1 VKKPNDSSIRILD
14 SALAENFD
22 GERKTVT
29 ALFADIMGSME
40 LMEDLDPEEARAIVD
55 PALKLMI
62 DAVQRYG
69 GYVVQST
76 GDGIFALFG
85 APAAYED
92 HPQRALYAALRIQEE
107 IRRYG
112 EHMRMQGHSPLQ
124 VRIGVNLG
132 EVVVRSI
139 QTGAHQTEYSPI
151 GHSTSLAARLQTLAT
166 PGSTVINGNMSR
178 LVEGYFLL
186 KGLGPTRIKGVSEP
200 VELFEV
206 TGLGP
211 LRTRLQ
217 RAAGRGFTKFVGRQ
231 REMEALKRAAAQAQA
246 GRGQIA
252 AVMADPGVGKSRLFY
267 EFRATSQSG
276 WMVLQALSVSYG
288 KASPY
293 LPLIDLLHGYFGIE
307 ALDDARRRREKINGR
322 IVTLDPA
329 LEDTRS
335 YLFALLG
342 LAEGNDPLAQMDAEV
357 KKRRTLEAIKR
368 ILLRESVNQPL
379 MVIFEDLHWID
390 EQTQAL
396 LNLLADSIGTAKI
409 LLLLNYRPEYHHS
422 WGNKTYYS
430 QLTVDPLGRES
441 AEELLDALLGG
452 SQELSPLKSLIID
465 RTEGNPFF
473 MEEIVQG
480 LLEEGTLVC
489 NGEIKLT
496 QPLDAVRIPATVQAM
511 LAARI
516 DRLTPEHKALLQTL
530 AVVGKDF
537 TFGEVEAV
545 LADSHSE
552 LRQRLADLQAAEFIY
567 EQPTAGDIEYTFK
580 HALTQE
586 VAYNSILSERRKHLH
601 ERTAQAI
608 ESLFAASL
616 SDRYDELA
624 RHYERSGS
632 SLKAANYMRLA
643 ALLAI
648 GRAALAEAQGQLS
661 KALDLLSEQS
671 AAPERD
677 RIEIDVRITLATCMW
692 NEPSGA
698 GLEPSMSILNP
709 ALQLCRKLGDSG
721 RLFEVLWSLQL
732 QYIVR
737 AEYQKAQAIC
747 DELLRIGTETGSVH
761 MIGQARTWRGYS
773 LLYLG
778 DFLAAREDFDCVYNF
793 PITASPEQ
801 QIALYDWRIESRA
814 FSSFILWVLGYPEAA
829 QNRSAEALDAVREDI
844 ISTQNQAIE
853 TTHLGYSNLDATS
866 VLWWSSALNLLLKNW
881 QLAHAQADI
890 AIRLLEG
897 SGLALLASITGICR
911 GWALLRLGRIDEGLD
926 DLLRFRR
933 RVPLWSVLSD
943 WLFLALAD
951 GYLAAGRYAEGLAA
965 AAEGLAEIERT
976 GLRLNEAELHRVQG
990 ELLQKQDESNHAK
1003 AQACFERAIEIA
1015 RKQSAKSCELRATT
1029 SLARLLCLND
1039 RHDEARSMLAEIY
1052 NWFSEGFDT
1061 ADLKDA
1067 KTLLDE
1073 LSD

>member
-1 VKKPNDSSIRILD
+1 MTCAECGAENREGAKFCNECAAPIEASCPKCRAKNKAGAKFCDECGASLGSSAAASPKKPNDSSIRVID
-14 SALAENFD
+14 SAVAENID
-22 GERKTVT
+22 GERKIVT
-29 ALFADIMGSME
+29 ALFADIKGSME

-85 APAAYED
+85 APAAHED
-92 HPQRALYAALRIQEE
+92 HPQRALYTALRIQEE
-107 IRRYG
+107 IRQYG
-112 EHMRMQGHSPLQ
+112 DRMRMQGHSPLQ

-139 QTGAHQTEYSPI
+139 QTGTHQSEYSPI

-166 PGSTVINGNMSR
+166 PGSTVISENMSG
-178 LVEGYFLL
+178 LVEGYFKL
-186 KGLGPTRIKGVSEP
+186 KALGPTRIKGVSEP

-267 EFRATSQSG
+267 EFRATSQSS

-307 ALDDARRRREKINGR
+307 PLDDARRRREKINGR
-322 IVTLDPA
+322 IVTLDPV
-329 LEDTRS
+329 LEDTRP

-396 LNLLADSIGTAKI
+396 VNLLADSIGTAKI

-430 QLTVDPLGRES
+430 QLTLDPLGRES
-441 AEELLDALLGG
+441 AEELLDTLLGG
-452 SQELSPLKSLIID
+452 SQELSPIKSLIID

-480 LLEEGTLVC
+480 LLEEGTLVR
-489 NGEIKLT
+489 NGEIELR
-496 QPLDAVRIPATVQAM
+496 QPLDAVRLPPTVQAM

-516 DRLTPEHKALLQTL
+516 DRLSSEHKALLQTL
-530 AVVGKDF
+530 SVIGKDF
-537 TFGEVEAV
+537 TFSEVETVFAG
-545 LADSHSE
+545 SHSE
-552 LRQRLADLQAAEFIY
+552 LRQGVADLQSAEFIY

-586 VAYNSILSERRKHLH
+586 VAYNSILGERRKQLH
-601 ERTAQAI
+601 ERAAQAI

-616 SDRYDELA
+616 SDHYDNLA
-624 RHYERSGS
+624 RHYERSGN
-632 SLKAANYMRLA
+632 SLKAATYLRLA

-648 GRAALAEAQGQLS
+648 GRGAFAEARSQLS
-661 KALDLLSEQS
+661 KALDLLGNQP
-671 AAPERD
+671 AGPEHD
-677 RIEIDVRITLATCMW
+677 RIEISVRLSLASCMW
-692 NEPSGA
+692 SDLGA
-698 GLEPSMSILNP
+698 GFEASISILEP
-709 ALQLCRKLGDSG
+709 ALQLAEKLNDDAS
-721 RLFEVLWSLQL
+721 LFEVLWALQV
-732 QYIVR
+732 QYSVR
-737 AEYQKAQAIC
+737 AEYQRAHSIC
-747 DELLRIGTETGSVH
+747 DKLLRIATRVH
-761 MIGQARTWRGYS
+761 DVEMIGQTRTWRGYS
-773 LLYLG
+773 SLYHG
-778 DFLAAREDFDCVYNF
+778 DFLPAKEDFDHVYNL
-793 PITASPEQ
+793 PIGVSHKQEK
-801 QIALYDWRIESRA
+801 ALFDLMPVYGWRIESRA
-814 FSSFILWVLGYPEAA
+814 FSSFIFWVLGYPQFA
-829 QNRSAEALDAVREDI
+829 QNRSAEALEAARQDITSAADA
-844 ISTQNQAIE
+844 AKE
-853 TTHLGYSNLDATS
+853 TPRLGYSELDL
-866 VLWWSSALNLLLKNW
+866 VSALCGPLP
-881 QLAHAQADI
+881 
-890 AIRLLEG
+890 
-897 SGLALLASITGICR
+897 SIC
-911 GWALLRLGRIDEGLD
+911 
-926 DLLRFRR
+926 
-933 RVPLWSVLSD
+933 
-943 WLFLALAD
+943 
-951 GYLAAGRYAEGLAA
+951 
-965 AAEGLAEIERT
+965 
-976 GLRLNEAELHRVQG
+976 
-990 ELLQKQDESNHAK
+990 
-1003 AQACFERAIEIA
+1003 C
-1015 RKQSAKSCELRATT
+1015 
-1029 SLARLLCLND
+1029 
-1039 RHDEARSMLAEIY
+1039 
-1052 NWFSEGFDT
+1052 
-1061 ADLKDA
+1061 
-1067 KTLLDE
+1067 
-1073 LSD
+1073 